1 MQGVGLAPNAQHWAM
16 RLSIHTHHLALPPDL
31 GEFLQKHLTR
41 PLVRLLDDPAA
52 QLSVH
57 LGDLRRKKGGIDRA
71 CRVSLR
77 IPGARVLHVEST
89 QDDIHASLQDAGERL
104 RRLVKRELEKM
115 RSDSRRPMH
124 RPLGRSWRERSSRR
138 GVTPDGAPAAL

>member
-1 MQGVGLAPNAQHWAM
+1 M
-16 RLSIHTHHLALPPDL
+16 RLSIHTHDVALPPDL
-31 GEFLQKHLTR
+31 GSFLQKHLTR
-41 PLVRLLDDPAA
+41 PLSRLLDDPAA

-57 LGDLRRKKGGIDRA
+57 LGDLRRKKGGIDRV
-71 CRVSLR
+71 CRVSFR

-89 QDDIHASLQDAGERL
+89 QDDIHASLIDAGERL